1 MEWIEV
7 LQKAFVT
14 DLLTN
19 FFSLKIVFFLP
30 FPTTLLWKK
39 NLAIYNAIINVKI
52 QLGQYQETWWKRPG
66 NTELISSGAFNT
78 RHKHTNHETP
88 DVI

>member
-19 FFSLKIVFFLP
+19 FFSLKIVFFFAISYNSSLE
-30 FPTTLLWKK
+30 K
-39 NLAIYNAIINVKI
+39 NIAIYNAIINVKI

-88 DVI
+88 DVL